1 MTNSP
6 TSECC
11 PHIHS
16 KYTSTF
22 EIVFCLHINDDT
34 IRSVFAINLVN
45 ITLLAS
51 FKETCCILTFSL
63 ELLLQM
69 FSRKIVCNFLVLLEC
84 KNPLITLLWINE
96 EVDIWFLGIVIIVFI
111 SVANSK
117 WLIKLPKIHLI
128 KKLPYSWELSFCWQ
142 HCFSQTAT
150 KFFPEFKRSTMYHKK
165 SHPLTNS
172 VKSKSKN

>member
-34 IRSVFAINLVN
+34 IWSVFAINFVN

-117 WLIKLPKIHLI
+117 CLIKLPKIHLFKNKVTAMI
-128 KKLPYSWELSFCWQ
+128 LKMSFCW
-142 HCFSQTAT
+142 
-150 KFFPEFKRSTMYHKK
+150 
-165 SHPLTNS
+165 
-172 VKSKSKN
+172 

>member
-34 IRSVFAINLVN
+34 IWSVFAINLVN
-45 ITLLAS
+45 ITLLAT

-63 ELLLQM
+63 EFLLQM

-96 EVDIWFLGIVIIVFI
+96 EVDIWFLGIVIIVFF

-117 WLIKLPKIHLI
+117 CLIQMPKIHLQKI
-128 KKLPYSWELSFCWQ
+128 AIFFENVILLATLFLSNSNKILSWIQKKYNV
-142 HCFSQTAT
+142 SQKVASTF
-150 KFFPEFKRSTMYHKK
+150 KFRQIR
-165 SHPLTNS
+165 
-172 VKSKSKN
+172 V